1 MIVLKFLKGLP
12 LVAQIVSA
20 AIVAAIAYF
29 LFASVWAYWF
39 GSDEAE
45 TKIDGARA
53 GAVIEDV
60 QGTFEDLADLEDMQ
74 EANGRLIAHTEEMIA
89 RADTQAEKDAIAED
103 ALCQIDPDFCEGE
116 SE

>member
-12 LVAQIVSA
+12 LLAQIASA
-20 AIVAAIAYF
+20 AIVGLFAYF
-29 LFASVWAYWF
+29 LIASVWAYLF
-39 GSDEAE
+39 GNNEAE

-89 RADTQAEKDAIAED
+89 RADTQAEKDAIAEG
-103 ALCQIDPDFCEGE
+103 ALCQIDPEFCKGE